1 MQDRRNNRKTV
12 RDMTEGKPMGLL
24 LGFSVPLLTGFLF
37 QQFYTLIDTMIV
49 GRFLGKY
56 ALAGVGSTGSIN
68 FLIVGFCMGL
78 CGGFA
83 IPVAQC
89 FGAGDYERLRRYF
102 ANAIYASAVLAV
114 LITVTVSL
122 LCARILHMMN
132 TPADVY
138 DYAYSYILVIFLGIP
153 VTILYNLL
161 SSIIRALG
169 DSRHPVL
176 FLMASSVVN
185 IGLDL
190 VFILVFR
197 MGVVGAALATVI
209 SQGVAGTCC
218 IIYILR
224 SMEILHIRRREL
236 TADLHYVRTLMNMGV
251 PMGLQYSITAIGA
264 VVLQTSVNGLGSDAM
279 AAITAAQ
286 RVSMFF
292 CCPFDALGQTM
303 STWGGQHVG
312 AKKLG
317 RIGEGLRDC
326 VILGSV
332 YSIAAFLILFFFGD
346 RLAGLFL
353 GAGEAAVLRNSR
365 LFLII
370 NSAFYIPLALVNIV
384 RFLIQGIGFPTFAI
398 LAGVCEMIARIG
410 VALFLVPFAGFT
422 GACFANPLAWIAADL
437 FLIPAYRYEM
447 GKLRRLFG
455 ERNSQTG
462 ERHRPDQ

>member
-1 MQDRRNNRKTV
+1 MNLPGEEKRKTV
-12 RDMTEGKPMGLL
+12 RDMTQGKPLGLI
-24 LGFSVPLLTGFLF
+24 LGFSVPLLAGFLF
-37 QQFYTLIDTMIV
+37 QQFYTIIDTMIV

-83 IPVAQC
+83 IPIAQR
-89 FGAGDYERLRRYF
+89 FGAQDEESLRRFF
-102 ANAIYASAVLAV
+102 ANAIYVSAVLAV
-114 LITVTVSL
+114 VITVTVSL
-122 LCARILHMMN
+122 LCGWILRVMN
-132 TPADVY
+132 TPEDVY
-138 DYAYSYILVIFLGIP
+138 DYAYRYILVIFLGIP

-169 DSRHPVL
+169 DSRHPVY

-190 VFILVFR
+190 IFILVFR
-197 MGVVGAALATVI
+197 MGVVGAALATVL
-209 SQGVAGTCC
+209 SQLVAGICC
-218 IIYILR
+218 IVYILR
-224 SMEILHIRRREL
+224 SMEILHIRRREM
-236 TADLHYVRTLMNMGV
+236 TPDRHHVRILMNMGV
-251 PMGLQYSITAIGA
+251 PMGLQYSITALGA

-312 AKKLG
+312 AKKLD
-317 RIGEGLRDC
+317 RVGEGLRDC

-332 YSIAAFLILFFFGD
+332 YSIAAFLVLFFFGD

-353 GAGEAAVLRNSR
+353 GAGESAVLKNSR

-398 LAGVCEMIARIG
+398 LAGVCEMIARMAVG
-410 VALFLVPFAGFT
+410 MLLVPAAGFV
-422 GACFANPLAWIAADL
+422 GAAFANPLAWIAADL
-437 FLIPAYRYEM
+437 FLIPAYRYEIR
-447 GKLRRLFG
+447 KLKRLFG
-455 ERNSQTG
+455 EQSGG
-462 ERHRPDQ
+462 E

>member
-1 MQDRRNNRKTV
+1 
-12 RDMTEGKPMGLL
+12 MTQGKPMGLI
-24 LGFSVPLLTGFLF
+24 LGFSVPLLAGFLF
-37 QQFYTLIDTMIV
+37 QQFYTIIDTMIV

-83 IPVAQC
+83 IPIAQR
-89 FGAGDYERLRRYF
+89 FGAQDEESLRRFF
-102 ANAIYASAVLAV
+102 ANAIYVSAVLAV
-114 LITVTVSL
+114 VITVAVSL
-122 LCARILHMMN
+122 LCGWILRVMN
-132 TPADVY
+132 TPEDVY
-138 DYAYSYILVIFLGIP
+138 DYAYRYILVIFLGIP

-169 DSRHPVL
+169 DSRHPVY

-190 VFILVFR
+190 IFILVFH
-197 MGVVGAALATVI
+197 MGVVGAALATVL
-209 SQGVAGTCC
+209 SQLVAGICC
-218 IIYILR
+218 IVYILR
-224 SMEILHIRRREL
+224 SMEILHIRRREM
-236 TADLHYVRTLMNMGV
+236 TPDRHHVRILMNMGV
-251 PMGLQYSITAIGA
+251 PMGLQYSITALGA

-312 AKKLG
+312 AKKLD
-317 RIGEGLRDC
+317 RVGEGLRDC

-332 YSIAAFLILFFFGD
+332 YSIAAFLVLFFFGD

-353 GAGEAAVLRNSR
+353 GAGESAVLRNSR

-398 LAGVCEMIARIG
+398 LAGVCEMIARMAVG
-410 VALFLVPFAGFT
+410 MLLVPAAGFV
-422 GACFANPLAWIAADL
+422 GAAFANPLAWIAADL
-437 FLIPAYRYEM
+437 FLIPAYRYEIR
-447 GKLRRLFG
+447 KLKRLFG
-455 ERNSQTG
+455 EQSGG
-462 ERHRPDQ
+462 E